1 MGIILDRLFFANDYN
16 CICHPKVL
24 EKLGELSM
32 VPRPGYGTDEG
43 TALASKKILDA
54 CGIPEGGVY
63 YCAGG
68 TQANMICIS
77 WLLKE
82 DYQGVVCARTGHIGC
97 HEAGAIEATG
107 HKVLLLPQEG
117 DKVTAAGLKQYLT
130 DFYGDGSWDHFVQPG
145 MVYLSFPTEFGSLY
159 TKQELTDIYG
169 VCREYGMPLYI
180 DGARLGYALASPACD
195 ITLKDLPSLCDLFY
209 IGGTKVGALFGEAI
223 VFPKGLPPLFHTHAK
238 NKGALL
244 AKTFACA
251 AQFDALFTDDLY
263 LKISAHAID
272 TAMKLKQG
280 LLAKG
285 YTLRIDSATNQQ
297 FVVLGNEAYE
307 RISEAAV
314 CEKWEK
320 KDEDHTVVRFATS
333 WSTKEED
340 IDRLLALL

>member
-1 MGIILDRLFFANDYN
+1 MEKLFFANDYN

-24 EKLGELSM
+24 EKLGEINLT
-32 VPRPGYGTDEG
+32 PRPGYGTDEE
-43 TALASKKILDA
+43 TALASKKILEA

-77 WLLKE
+77 WLLKA
-82 DYQGVVCARTGHIGC
+82 DYMGAVCARTGHIGC
-97 HEAGAIEATG
+97 HEAGAVEATG
-107 HKVLLLPQEG
+107 HKVLLLPEEG
-117 DKVTAAGLKQYLT
+117 DKVTAAGLKRYLEN
-130 DFYGDGSWDHFVQPG
+130 FFRDGSWDHFVQPG

-169 VCREYGMPLYI
+169 VCREYKLPLFI

-195 ITLKDLPSLCDLFY
+195 LTLKDLPKLCDVFY

-223 VFPKGLPPLFHTHAK
+223 VFPKGLPFFFHTHAK

-244 AKTFACA
+244 AKGFACA

-263 LKISAHAID
+263 LKISRRAVDMAFR
-272 TAMKLKQG
+272 MKKGFLDKG
-280 LLAKG
+280 LQL
-285 YTLRIDSATNQQ
+285 YIDSLTNQQ
-297 FVVLGNEAYE
+297 FVVLSDEAYE
-307 RISEAAV
+307 KISEKVV

-320 KDEDHTVVRFATS
+320 PDETHTVVRFAVS
-333 WSTKEED
+333 WSTREED
-340 IDRLLALL
+340 IDRLLELL